1 LPIAERSELL
11 STLPSR
17 LARIREPFAWSDFP
31 LAESRLGGALEF
43 DGPGTLIKMSHW
55 YLNGI
60 TRIIRWMQVRRL
72 NRQPI
77 LKACITKYNDQRFPG
92 QALIAIA
99 IFAYFS
105 IAVCIA
111 ALLFLPG
118 LRSAVF
124 RFLFQLIGNTRVQMS
139 ARHDFAKDRLG
150 YSVKI
155 SRMSLIDARRVL
167 LGRRLLILS
176 TAGILVAPPLVALV
190 MRKRQLFQYDDD
202 LRVPDEKIAALLN
215 GEQLVPPPPLPP
227 DVFAT
232 REVEQVRPALKDASR
247 DWNLLDADFRT
258 RLLLVY
264 KIMREQYG
272 YEMALLE
279 GYRSPERQNRL
290 AQMGSNITNAGAFQ
304 SYHQYGLAADN
315 AFLQNGKIVISEK
328 DTWAMRGYQL
338 YGETAESVG
347 LTWGGRWKMMDLG
360 HVEYHKPGF
369 KIGQPH

>member
-1 LPIAERSELL
+1 
-11 STLPSR
+11 
-17 LARIREPFAWSDFP
+17 
-31 LAESRLGGALEF
+31 
-43 DGPGTLIKMSHW
+43 
-55 YLNGI
+55 
-60 TRIIRWMQVRRL
+60 
-72 NRQPI
+72 
-77 LKACITKYNDQRFPG
+77 
-92 QALIAIA
+92 LIAVA
-99 IFAYFS
+99 IFAYFLV
-105 IAVCIA
+105 AVAIA

-118 LRSAVF
+118 LRSAAF
-124 RFLFQLIGNTRVQMS
+124 RLLFQWFDNLRIRVS
-139 ARHDFAKDRLG
+139 ARRAFAKDRFA

-155 SRMSLIDARRVL
+155 SRSSVMDAHRLVV
-167 LGRRLLILS
+167 GKRLLILS

-190 MRKRQLFQYDDD
+190 LRKVLQQRQLFQYDED
-202 LRVPDEKIAALLN
+202 LRVPDEKIAAILN

-264 KIMREQYG
+264 KIMREQHG

-290 AQMGSNITNAGAFQ
+290 AQMGNNITNAGAFQ

-328 DTWAMRGYQL
+328 DPWAMRGYQL

-347 LTWGGRWKMMDLG
+347 LTWGGRWKLMDLG

-369 KIGQPH
+369 KIGQAH